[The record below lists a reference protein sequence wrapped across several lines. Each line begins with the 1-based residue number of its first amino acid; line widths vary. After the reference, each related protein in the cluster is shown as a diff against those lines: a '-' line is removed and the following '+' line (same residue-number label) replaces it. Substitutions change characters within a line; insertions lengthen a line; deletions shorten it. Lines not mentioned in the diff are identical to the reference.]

1 VPDYYV
7 RSTDGNNADSG
18 ATWALA
24 DADLHTPTYAAG
36 DRIFVSDNHAQTS
49 ASSITINLN
58 GTRASPVQVIC
69 VDDSAEPPTAV
80 ADTATVF
87 TTGASNITILGTGYL
102 YGLHFRAASGG
113 VSATLG
119 IGSGNDNALVFENC
133 KLENG
138 STGSSGFTIQFGAS
152 GSTLASKAELIN
164 CELALNHPNSNIRL
178 NNGVLHW
185 RGGSISGSAI
195 LRLLEFGV
203 TGRGGAAYLD
213 GVDLSGCA
221 SNVTLAEFD
230 QGLAV
235 AVFRNCKL
243 PASWTGNPSNGYAAG
258 CRVEMYNCD
267 SADTN
272 YRLWIEDIAGS
283 TKSETVVVRTGGAND
298 GTTPLSWKIDSK
310 TDAEYPV
317 VKHVSP
323 EIVQWNETTGS
334 SVTATVEIVHD
345 SQGAGSG
352 SKFQDD
358 EIWLE
363 VMYLGTSG
371 FPLGVWIS
379 DCKADVLAT
388 AANQAD
394 STESWTTT
402 GLTTPVTQKLSVTF
416 TAQEKGFVHA
426 RVVMA
431 KASKTAYICPK
442 MTVA

>member
-7 RSTDGNNADSG
+7 RSTDGNNADDGS
-18 ATWALA
+18 TWALA
-24 DADLHTPTYAAG
+24 KADVNTPTWAAG

-49 ASSITINLN
+49 GGGINITLN
-58 GTRASPVQVIC
+58 GTRASPVQVLC
-69 VDDSAEPPTAV
+69 VDDSAEPPTTLA
-80 ADTATVF
+80 ATATIF
-87 TTGASNITILGTGYL
+87 TTSASNINISGYGYFYGFHIRAGSGGSNVTLTLGTAG
-102 YGLHFRAASGG
+102 
-113 VSATLG
+113 
-119 IGSGNDNALVFENC
+119 DNLQIYENC

-138 STGSSGFTIQFGAS
+138 STGGSGFTITIGNGAS
-152 GSTLASKAELIN
+152 ALPSMVELIDCEVAFNGVNSTL
-164 CELALNHPNSNIRL
+164 RL
-178 NNGVLHW
+178 VNGTLHW
-185 RGGSISGSAI
+185 RGGTLTGTAI
-195 LRLLEFGV
+195 VKLLEFG
-203 TGRGGAAYLD
+203 TNARAGIAYVD
-213 GVDLSGCA
+213 GVDLSAGA
-221 SNVTLAEFD
+221 STMALAQFN
-230 QGLAV
+230 QGAAL

-283 TKSETVVVRTGGAND
+283 TKSETVVVRTGGADD
-298 GTTPLSWKIDSK
+298 GTTPLSWKIDTK
-310 TDAEYPV
+310 TDAEYPT
-317 VKHVSP
+317 VKHASP

>member
-1 VPDYYV
+1 MADYYV

-24 DADLHTPTYAAG
+24 KADLQTPTWAAG
-36 DRIFVSDNHAQTS
+36 DRIFVSDVHAQTG
-49 ASSITINLN
+49 ASGFSITLN

-69 VDDSAEPPTAV
+69 ADDSAEPPTAV
-80 ADTATVF
+80 ATTATVF
-87 TTGASNITILGTGYL
+87 TTGTASISI
-102 YGLHFRAASGG
+102 GG
-113 VSATLG
+113 VGYFYG
-119 IGSGNDNALVFENC
+119 IHFKAGSGNANVNLTLGNAGDNLQVYEQC
-133 KLENG
+133 TLENG
-138 STGSSGFTIQFGAS
+138 STGGSGFLVTIGN
-152 GSTLASKAELIN
+152 GSSALPSMIELIDCDVAFN
-164 CELALNHPNSNIRL
+164 STASNIRFV
-178 NNGVLHW
+178 NGTLHW
-185 RGGSISGSAI
+185 RGGALTGSAI
-195 LRLLEFGV
+195 TRLLEFG
-203 TGRGGAAYLD
+203 TNARAGIAYID
-213 GVDLSGCA
+213 GVDLSGGA
-221 SNVTLAEFD
+221 STLVLAEFD
-230 QGLAV
+230 QGAAL
-235 AVFRNCKL
+235 AVFRNCEL

-283 TKSETVVVRTGGAND
+283 TKSETVVVRTGGADD
-298 GTTPLSWKIDSK
+298 GTTPLSWKIDTK